1 MGIDPKLAERLAAN
15 VREKAAVTEG
25 PRPKASLS
33 TKPRE
38 RGMNKTEARY
48 ADYLD
53 ALKCMGVLLWYAF
66 ETVKLR
72 LADDMTYTPDFTILW
87 ADGRMSFVDVKA
99 YWAKKGKPGI
109 TEDSLAK
116 MKMAGEIYWMFTV
129 KATWEFEGVWHER
142 VF

>member
-33 TKPRE
+33 TEPRD

-72 LADDMTYTPDFTILW
+72 LADDMTYTPDFVILW
-87 ADGRMSFVDVKA
+87 ADGGMSFVDVKA